1 MKRIITLVAVAAASL
16 FMAARAH
23 AQFGIVGGITSS
35 KTELTTAEDV
45 KSMSLYHA
53 GVTYKVDLG
62 AGFAIQPS
70 VLYQVKG
77 ASLGELNSSSSEDF
91 KVKTG
96 YVEVPVGLQWGPDL
110 MVFRPFVMAE
120 PFIGYQVTSSDR
132 GADSVEGWTEQAA
145 NIMRCTAYLKQQ
157 LDSIGWPAWVNRYSN
172 TVFFRRPS
180 DDIIAKYTL
189 ALGHDDKFGGNLAH
203 VVVMQHVTKE
213 KINGFISDLMD
224 ELEASESES
233 D

>member
-96 YVEVPVGLQWGPDL
+96 YVEVPVGFQWGPDL

-132 GADSVEGWTEQAA
+132 GADSVEGWTEQAKNKFEYGFGVGGGLEIA
-145 NIMRCTAYLKQQ
+145 GNIQ
-157 LDSIGWPAWVNRYSN
+157 LSVQWFNNMGSLVNSSSSDFSDKVKN
-172 TVFFRRPS
+172 FKGIKFSVAILFF
-180 DDIIAKYTL
+180 
-189 ALGHDDKFGGNLAH
+189 
-203 VVVMQHVTKE
+203 
-213 KINGFISDLMD
+213 
-224 ELEASESES
+224 
-233 D
+233 

>member
-16 FMAARAH
+16 LMAARAH

-35 KTELTTAEDV
+35 TTEMTTAEDV

-53 GVTYKVDLG
+53 GLTYKFNLG

-77 ASLGELNSSSSEDF
+77 ANLGELNTASSEDF
-91 KVKTG
+91 KVKSG
-96 YVEVPVGLQWGPDL
+96 YVEVPVGFQWGPDL

-132 GADSVEGWTEQAA
+132 GADSIEGWTEQAKNKFEYGFA
-145 NIMRCTAYLKQQ
+145 VGGGLELAGNIQ
-157 LDSIGWPAWVNRYSN
+157 LSVQWFNNMGSLMKDDSSSSFSDKVKNFKGIKFSLAIL
-172 TVFFRRPS
+172 FF
-180 DDIIAKYTL
+180 
-189 ALGHDDKFGGNLAH
+189 
-203 VVVMQHVTKE
+203 
-213 KINGFISDLMD
+213 
-224 ELEASESES
+224 
-233 D
+233 

>member
-96 YVEVPVGLQWGPDL
+96 YVEVPVGFQWGPDL

-132 GADSVEGWTEQAA
+132 GADSVEGWTEQAKNKFEYGFGVGGGLEIA
-145 NIMRCTAYLKQQ
+145 GNIQ
-157 LDSIGWPAWVNRYSN
+157 LSVQWFNNMGSMVRDESASSGSFSEKVKNFKGIKFSVAIL
-172 TVFFRRPS
+172 FF
-180 DDIIAKYTL
+180 
-189 ALGHDDKFGGNLAH
+189 
-203 VVVMQHVTKE
+203 
-213 KINGFISDLMD
+213 
-224 ELEASESES
+224 
-233 D
+233 

>member
-16 FMAARAH
+16 LMAARAH

-132 GADSVEGWTEQAA
+132 GADSVEGWTEQAKNKFEYGFGVGGGLEIA
-145 NIMRCTAYLKQQ
+145 GNIQ
-157 LDSIGWPAWVNRYSN
+157 LSVQWFNNMGSMVRDESASSGSFSEKVKNFKGIKFSVAIL
-172 TVFFRRPS
+172 FF
-180 DDIIAKYTL
+180 
-189 ALGHDDKFGGNLAH
+189 
-203 VVVMQHVTKE
+203 
-213 KINGFISDLMD
+213 
-224 ELEASESES
+224 
-233 D
+233 

>member
-132 GADSVEGWTEQAA
+132 GADSVEGWTEQAKNKFEYGFGVGGGLEIA
-145 NIMRCTAYLKQQ
+145 GNIQ
-157 LDSIGWPAWVNRYSN
+157 LSVQWFNNMGSMVRDESASSGSFSEKVKNFKGIKFSVAIL
-172 TVFFRRPS
+172 FF
-180 DDIIAKYTL
+180 
-189 ALGHDDKFGGNLAH
+189 
-203 VVVMQHVTKE
+203 
-213 KINGFISDLMD
+213 
-224 ELEASESES
+224 
-233 D
+233 

>member
-132 GADSVEGWTEQAA
+132 GADSVEGWTEQAKNKFEYGFGVGGGLEIA
-145 NIMRCTAYLKQQ
+145 GNIQ
-157 LDSIGWPAWVNRYSN
+157 LSVQWFNNMGSIVRDESASSGSFSEKVKNFKGIKFSVAIL
-172 TVFFRRPS
+172 FF
-180 DDIIAKYTL
+180 
-189 ALGHDDKFGGNLAH
+189 
-203 VVVMQHVTKE
+203 
-213 KINGFISDLMD
+213 
-224 ELEASESES
+224 
-233 D
+233 

>member
-16 FMAARAH
+16 LMAARAH

-35 KTELTTAEDV
+35 TTEMTTAEDV

-53 GVTYKVDLG
+53 GLTYKFNLG

-77 ASLGELNSSSSEDF
+77 ANLGELNTASSEDF
-91 KVKTG
+91 KVKSG
-96 YVEVPVGLQWGPDL
+96 YVELPVGLQWGPDL

-132 GADSVEGWTEQAA
+132 GADSIEGWTEQAK
-145 NIMRCTAYLKQQ
+145 NKFEY
-157 LDSIGWPAWVNRYSN
+157 G
-172 TVFFRRPS
+172 F
-180 DDIIAKYTL
+180 
-189 ALGHDDKFGGNLAH
+189 ALGGGLELAGNIQLSVQWFNNMGNL
-203 VVVMQHVTKE
+203 V
-213 KINGFISDLMD
+213 NSSSSDF
-224 ELEASESES
+224 S
-233 D
+233 DKVKNFKGIKFSVAILFF

>member
-16 FMAARAH
+16 LMAARAH

-35 KTELTTAEDV
+35 TTEMTTAEDV

-53 GVTYKVDLG
+53 GLTYKFNLG

-77 ASLGELNSSSSEDF
+77 ANLGELNTASSDDF
-91 KVKTG
+91 KVKSG
-96 YVEVPVGLQWGPDL
+96 YVEVPVGFQWGPDL

-132 GADSVEGWTEQAA
+132 GADSIEGWTEQAK
-145 NIMRCTAYLKQQ
+145 NKFEY
-157 LDSIGWPAWVNRYSN
+157 G
-172 TVFFRRPS
+172 F
-180 DDIIAKYTL
+180 
-189 ALGHDDKFGGNLAH
+189 ALGGGLELAGNIQLSVQWFNNMGSLVNSSSSDFSDKVKNFKGIKFSVAIL
-203 VVVMQHVTKE
+203 
-213 KINGFISDLMD
+213 FF
-224 ELEASESES
+224 
-233 D
+233 

>member
-16 FMAARAH
+16 LMAARAH

-35 KTELTTAEDV
+35 TTDMTTSEDV

-53 GVTYKVDLG
+53 GLTYKINLG

-77 ASLGELNSSSSEDF
+77 ANLGELNTASSDDF

-96 YVEVPVGLQWGPDL
+96 FVEIPVGFQWGPDL

-132 GADSVEGWTEQAA
+132 GADSIEGWTEQAK
-145 NIMRCTAYLKQQ
+145 N
-157 LDSIGWPAWVNRYSN
+157 
-172 TVFFRRPS
+172 
-180 DDIIAKYTL
+180 
-189 ALGHDDKFGGNLAH
+189 KFEYGFGVGGGLELGGNIQLSVQWFNNMGNMMREDSASSSDFSDKVKNFKGIKFSLA
-203 VVVMQHVTKE
+203 
-213 KINGFISDLMD
+213 ILFF
-224 ELEASESES
+224 
-233 D
+233 

>member
-132 GADSVEGWTEQAA
+132 GADSVEGWTEQAKNKFEYGFGVGGGLEIA
-145 NIMRCTAYLKQQ
+145 GNIQ
-157 LDSIGWPAWVNRYSN
+157 LSGQWFNNMGSMVRDESASSGSFSEKVKNFKGIKFSVAIL
-172 TVFFRRPS
+172 FF
-180 DDIIAKYTL
+180 
-189 ALGHDDKFGGNLAH
+189 
-203 VVVMQHVTKE
+203 
-213 KINGFISDLMD
+213 
-224 ELEASESES
+224 
-233 D
+233 

>member
-132 GADSVEGWTEQAA
+132 GADSIEGWTEQAKNKFEYGFA
-145 NIMRCTAYLKQQ
+145 VGGGLELAGNIQ
-157 LDSIGWPAWVNRYSN
+157 LSVQWFNNMGSMVRSDSASSVSFSDQVKNFKGIKFSVAIL
-172 TVFFRRPS
+172 FF
-180 DDIIAKYTL
+180 
-189 ALGHDDKFGGNLAH
+189 
-203 VVVMQHVTKE
+203 
-213 KINGFISDLMD
+213 
-224 ELEASESES
+224 
-233 D
+233 

>member
-16 FMAARAH
+16 LVAARAH

-35 KTELTTAEDV
+35 TTEMTTAEDV

-53 GVTYKVDLG
+53 GLTYKFNLG

-77 ASLGELNSSSSEDF
+77 ANLGELNTASSDDF
-91 KVKTG
+91 KVKSG
-96 YVEVPVGLQWGPDL
+96 YVEVPVGFQWGPDL

-132 GADSVEGWTEQAA
+132 GADSIEGWTEQAKNKFEYGYA
-145 NIMRCTAYLKQQ
+145 VGGGLELAGNIQ
-157 LDSIGWPAWVNRYSN
+157 LSVQWFNNMGSLMKDDSSSSFSDKVKNFKGIKFSLAIL
-172 TVFFRRPS
+172 FF
-180 DDIIAKYTL
+180 
-189 ALGHDDKFGGNLAH
+189 
-203 VVVMQHVTKE
+203 
-213 KINGFISDLMD
+213 
-224 ELEASESES
+224 
-233 D
+233 

>member
-96 YVEVPVGLQWGPDL
+96 FVEIPVGFQWGPDL

-132 GADSVEGWTEQAA
+132 GADSIEGWTEQAKNKFEYGFGVGGGLEIA
-145 NIMRCTAYLKQQ
+145 GNIQ
-157 LDSIGWPAWVNRYSN
+157 LSVQWFNNMGSMVRDESASSGSFSEKVKNFKGIKFSLAIL
-172 TVFFRRPS
+172 FF
-180 DDIIAKYTL
+180 
-189 ALGHDDKFGGNLAH
+189 
-203 VVVMQHVTKE
+203 
-213 KINGFISDLMD
+213 
-224 ELEASESES
+224 
-233 D
+233 